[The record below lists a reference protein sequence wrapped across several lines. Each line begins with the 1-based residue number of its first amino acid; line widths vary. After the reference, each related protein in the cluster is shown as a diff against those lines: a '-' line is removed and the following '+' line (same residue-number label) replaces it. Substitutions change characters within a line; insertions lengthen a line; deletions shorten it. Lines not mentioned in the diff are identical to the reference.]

1 LSVFGRLRPEVTL
14 TQARAE
20 LDTWAH
26 RLEQTYPNENRHLVL
41 PVLTEQDS
49 RTRQL
54 PGVAELGWGVL
65 GTLALVLLVAC
76 ANIASLLL
84 ARSLARRREFA
95 IRASLGAS
103 RARLVRQLLT
113 EILVISLLGGLCGLA
128 VASAATRALLAMTPP
143 LPIEISLD
151 ATIDFR
157 VLLFTLAASLGTG
170 LLVGILPTLR
180 SVRQDLTSAL
190 KSGDT
195 GTARRG
201 RMLTRDVLVVG
212 QVAVSLVLLITAGLC
227 MRSLQQAQ
235 RIDLGLDTENRLLA
249 TIDVGRAG
257 YSEERGVSFQSRL
270 LEDVSALPGVVAASF
285 TAHPQLG
292 PGYLGDGRVYVE
304 GEAPMPDERRPVV
317 YYDKVAPRYF
327 ETMGTPLL
335 SGRDFT
341 DRDRTGTTP
350 VAIVNRTFAQSS
362 TQSESPIGKRFRLSG
377 GVAPWI
383 EIIGVVADG
392 KYQSLG
398 EPPQRHVYLP
408 SLQNFHS
415 ATTLVL
421 HTSGNP
427 HGYVQ
432 MVRSIV
438 QKIDPDLPVTDV
450 RTMNEHLAFAMYPA
464 RTSALLF
471 TISGALGLLLA
482 MIGVYGLLT
491 FVVRQRTR
499 EVGIRL
505 ALGARSHDVVR
516 LVVRKSAW
524 LLAFGLGL
532 GLVAAYTTTG
542 LMAGFL
548 YGINGRDALT
558 FVAAPTFLILAAVVA
573 TAVPARQVS
582 RVDPIVALRT
592 E

>member
-1 LSVFGRLRPEVTL
+1 L